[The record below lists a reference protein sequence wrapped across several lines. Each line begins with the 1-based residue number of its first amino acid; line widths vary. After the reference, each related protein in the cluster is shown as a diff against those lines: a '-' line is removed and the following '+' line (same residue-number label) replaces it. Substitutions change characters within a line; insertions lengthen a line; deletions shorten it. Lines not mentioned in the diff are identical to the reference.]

1 MSKKTLN
8 FASTDENE
16 ETSNVEVRDQRCD
29 LLNVDDLLGKQ
40 TSQLKVVIVAPS
52 GRVESHSSF
61 DDKTKSVIVN
71 LCRKNWKTAANSL
84 FQQPNVR
91 EELEEPLRKAVS
103 TEFKQHFDRFFSHGK
118 DERYRLTFD

>member
-1 MSKKTLN
+1 M
-8 FASTDENE
+8 
-16 ETSNVEVRDQRCD
+16 EVRDQRCD
-29 LLNVDDLLGKQ
+29 LLNVDDLLGNQ

-103 TEFKQHFDRFFSHGK
+103 AEFKEYCST
-118 DERYRLTFD
+118 LTDSVFKKSSPEDLKFGAPYGWLA